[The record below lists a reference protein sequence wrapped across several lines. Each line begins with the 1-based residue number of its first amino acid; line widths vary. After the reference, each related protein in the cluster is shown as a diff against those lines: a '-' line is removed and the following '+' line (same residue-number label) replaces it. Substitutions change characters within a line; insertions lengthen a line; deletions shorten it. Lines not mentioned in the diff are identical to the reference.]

1 VVWNIDWAWFDASGG
16 RLRWLS
22 VIDPGTGMAAEQL
35 VPPFTESGAPR
46 PDATERNTAI
56 TLPTVSWSMRQA
68 GCSRAGGGHD
78 GVVLP
83 PPQHVNTG
91 PKLARVRSGFVPETR
106 AKSAEFAG
114 IPFWSLRRR

>member
-83 PPQHVNTG
+83 PRQHVNMG
-91 PKLARVRSGFVPETR
+91 PRLLEFVPDSFRKPARNQRNLR
-106 AKSAEFAG
+106 ASDSR
-114 IPFWSLRRR
+114 P